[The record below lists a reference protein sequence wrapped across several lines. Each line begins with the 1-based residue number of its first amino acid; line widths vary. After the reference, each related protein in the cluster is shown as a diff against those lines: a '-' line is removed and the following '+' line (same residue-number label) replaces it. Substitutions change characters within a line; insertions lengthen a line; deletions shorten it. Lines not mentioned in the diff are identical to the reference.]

1 MNYLKLGFLSF
12 GLLLFG
18 LVVRDLDLLDVARQV
33 AQVGAS
39 GILAVVLLYAVTFGA
54 DVAGW
59 QLTLSNVPLD
69 LRWLGR
75 LYGVRMLG
83 EAFNN
88 VTPFAAMG
96 GEPVKAY
103 ILKAHYGIGYRDSGV
118 SLILAKTVILLALVL
133 FLTIGFW
140 MLAPTDG
147 LHASHKTIAWIG
159 YLGLGLGIVLFYL
172 IQRFRAASWLGRYLG
187 ASALALRL
195 SKILSVIH
203 EVDDRLARFYTE
215 QRGRFAGAFLL
226 ALANWLLGVT
236 EVYLVMWLLGHPI
249 SFTDAWIIESLAQL
263 VRAGTPF
270 IPGSL
275 GAQEGTLT
283 LACAAI
289 TGNPGVGLALSFVR
303 RARELIWVLGGLG
316 LWWTYSANGRLSPDK
331 TRAVGS
337 EATVP

>member
-1 MNYLKLGFLSF
+1 MNYLKLGFLFF

-33 AQVGAS
+33 AQVGAP
-39 GILAVVLLYAVTFGA
+39 GILAMVLLYAVTFGA

-75 LYGVRMLG
+75 LYGVRMIG

-103 ILKAHYGIGYRDSGV
+103 ILKTHYGIGYRDSGV

-140 MLAPTDG
+140 MLAPADG

-159 YLGLGLGIVLFYL
+159 YAGLGLGIVLFYL
-172 IQRFRAASWLGRYLG
+172 IQRFRAASWLGRFLG
-187 ASALALRL
+187 GSGLALRL
-195 SKILSVIH
+195 SNILSVIH

-215 QRGRFAGAFLL
+215 QRERFAGAFLL
-226 ALANWLLGVT
+226 ALANWLLGVA

-249 SFTDAWIIESLAQL
+249 SFTDAWIIES
-263 VRAGTPF
+263 
-270 IPGSL
+270 
-275 GAQEGTLT
+275 
-283 LACAAI
+283 
-289 TGNPGVGLALSFVR
+289 
-303 RARELIWVLGGLG
+303 
-316 LWWTYSANGRLSPDK
+316 
-331 TRAVGS
+331 
-337 EATVP
+337 